1 MAKGK
6 ARRWPWISAGV
17 VLALVGLYAAAGF
30 WGVPYLI
37 KSKLP
42 AMLKAQTGQSATLGE
57 VRCNPFTLC
66 LEADDFVL
74 GPGQERPLASIK
86 HLMINLE
93 VASLWR
99 WALICTEAS
108 LEEPFIKVVLS
119 PEGDLNL
126 ARLAPAEAAPAAAKG
141 DPFPFLLRKL
151 NLLKGSLWF
160 LREQKGAPGQ
170 LKVIPINLELQNLS
184 TLKDLCGLPSDCGP
198 FSLTA
203 ASSQDERLEWR
214 GKLSLSPVAS
224 SGRVRLQ
231 NWKLATLYEVVPDIA
246 KLAPPQGLL
255 DFNAS
260 YEVSL
265 SGGGV
270 RLKLDPVQ
278 LKVRQVSL
286 SPAQENLRL
295 NLESLAAAGKL
306 SLERPQDKYLLNLKG
321 LQTSLRNLTLGLA
334 DQTPMLTLSGLEA
347 GGVSLD
353 LNRRLVEVESLKLNG
368 GRALTVL
375 DQQGKLNWSGLLAGQ
390 GGQEAAGEQGAQPE
404 PGPGWSLRLKQAS
417 LENYGLAYKDQS
429 GPQPKELEL
438 QQVRLGLDGLAWP
451 LEQPCAFDLESDLA
465 SGGKLAAKGRLLS
478 LAPDLEAEY
487 QLEGMELKPL
497 QPYLDLLAKARI
509 AGGILSSQGK
519 LALGQPAQG
528 KKFTLEAGAAI
539 DKLSL
544 LEEGGQDELVGW
556 DKLSTPQ
563 LRLQL
568 EPGNLGVDRAEL
580 VGPRVKMVIG
590 PQGQLNLLQ
599 AFKAPEEK
607 EKAPAT
613 PKKEVRSAPEP
624 PAFAFHLGVMHISK
638 GQLDFSDLSLK
649 PEFSSVVRDLRGS
662 ARDVGNVAASP
673 MPLRLR
679 GRVDRYGQ
687 ANITGRLLPLS
698 PTDRTQLKMEFEN
711 LDMHHLSPYAAKFA
725 GWRIKEGKLYAQMD
739 YRLEK
744 QRLVGD
750 NQVLIKDLVLG
761 EKINEPGAPDLPL
774 DLAVAL
780 LKDSEGR
787 IKIALPV
794 TGDLADPQVSVSGII
809 GEAIINL
816 IVKIVTA
823 PFTLL
828 ANLVGASDQALDQV
842 DFDPGSHRVSPPE
855 EEKLAKLAKAMQ
867 DRPQLKLGVAGG
879 YNPGLDTPALQRRA
893 LVAQLGKMTGQNQ
906 AGRTSLRVSL
916 SSASVSRALEALY
929 LQRYSRA
936 ELNQLKKAVANSPDF
951 SGKTPTDQE
960 LATAQTRAMFR
971 AAVKKQPL
979 GPEQIKNLAES
990 RASAVAKMLTG
1001 RFGLAPDRL
1010 TVSAPVESQPTEDKN
1025 VPSPLSLVA
1034 EK

>member
-1 MAKGK
+1 M
-6 ARRWPWISAGV
+6 
-17 VLALVGLYAAAGF
+17 
-30 WGVPYLI
+30 
-37 KSKLP
+37 
-42 AMLKAQTGQSATLGE
+42 
-57 VRCNPFTLC
+57 
-66 LEADDFVL
+66 
-74 GPGQERPLASIK
+74 
-86 HLMINLE
+86 
-93 VASLWR
+93 
-99 WALICTEAS
+99 
-108 LEEPFIKVVLS
+108 
-119 PEGDLNL
+119 
-126 ARLAPAEAAPAAAKG
+126 
-141 DPFPFLLRKL
+141 
-151 NLLKGSLWF
+151 
-160 LREQKGAPGQ
+160 
-170 LKVIPINLELQNLS
+170 
-184 TLKDLCGLPSDCGP
+184 
-198 FSLTA
+198 
-203 ASSQDERLEWR
+203 
-214 GKLSLSPVAS
+214 
-224 SGRVRLQ
+224 
-231 NWKLATLYEVVPDIA
+231 
-246 KLAPPQGLL
+246 
-255 DFNAS
+255 
-260 YEVSL
+260 
-265 SGGGV
+265 
-270 RLKLDPVQ
+270 
-278 LKVRQVSL
+278 
-286 SPAQENLRL
+286 
-295 NLESLAAAGKL
+295 
-306 SLERPQDKYLLNLKG
+306 
-321 LQTSLRNLTLGLA
+321 
-334 DQTPMLTLSGLEA
+334 
-347 GGVSLD
+347 
-353 LNRRLVEVESLKLNG
+353 
-368 GRALTVL
+368 
-375 DQQGKLNWSGLLAGQ
+375 
-390 GGQEAAGEQGAQPE
+390 
-404 PGPGWSLRLKQAS
+404 
-417 LENYGLAYKDQS
+417 
-429 GPQPKELEL
+429 
-438 QQVRLGLDGLAWP
+438 RLGLDGLAWP

-774 DLAVAL
+774 TWRWPC
-780 LKDSEGR
+780 SR
-787 IKIALPV
+787 IPR
-794 TGDLADPQVSVSGII
+794 
-809 GEAIINL
+809 
-816 IVKIVTA
+816 
-823 PFTLL
+823 
-828 ANLVGASDQALDQV
+828 GASK
-842 DFDPGSHRVSPPE
+842 SPCP
-855 EEKLAKLAKAMQ
+855 
-867 DRPQLKLGVAGG
+867 
-879 YNPGLDTPALQRRA
+879 
-893 LVAQLGKMTGQNQ
+893 
-906 AGRTSLRVSL
+906 
-916 SSASVSRALEALY
+916 
-929 LQRYSRA
+929 
-936 ELNQLKKAVANSPDF
+936 
-951 SGKTPTDQE
+951 
-960 LATAQTRAMFR
+960 
-971 AAVKKQPL
+971 
-979 GPEQIKNLAES
+979 
-990 RASAVAKMLTG
+990 
-1001 RFGLAPDRL
+1001 
-1010 TVSAPVESQPTEDKN
+1010 
-1025 VPSPLSLVA
+1025 
-1034 EK
+1034 